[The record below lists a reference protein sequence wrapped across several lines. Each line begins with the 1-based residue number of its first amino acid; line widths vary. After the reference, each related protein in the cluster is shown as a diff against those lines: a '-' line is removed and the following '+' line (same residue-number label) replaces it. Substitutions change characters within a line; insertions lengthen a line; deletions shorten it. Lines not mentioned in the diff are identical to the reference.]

1 MNKMNKM
8 KIISSCF
15 WVLASFLLATMGI
28 AQTVTSSSAP
38 VSSVYPVKPIR
49 LVVPFPAGGPTD
61 QFARQYAQA
70 LSTQLGKPVVVDNKS
85 GASGA
90 IGSLEVKNSA
100 PDGYTLLFGTASTH
114 VLYNLINAKP
124 QYDSIKDFTEIAVV
138 GDAPIVFAVSP
149 STKGSFKDLIEYAR
163 INPGKLQYGS
173 AGEGTYLHIVG
184 ERLKYELGGL
194 DIQHIP
200 FRGSAQAIPALIGN
214 QVNMTVD
221 TLGSLINQHRSGNL
235 RIVAIAASKRS
246 PLIPDVPTVSEV
258 TGLKDFQAALWN
270 IVSAPQGLSP
280 QVTNRLI
287 NATTQALKNP
297 ELLEKLNSI
306 SIQPITNLT
315 GVAAT
320 GFIAKE
326 LVSLRP
332 VVQSA
337 GLKKD

>member
-1 MNKMNKM
+1 MM
-8 KIISSCF
+8 KLFKFTLFILTLCAGFIS
-15 WVLASFLLATMGI
+15 AH
-28 AQTVTSSSAP
+28 AQQSNN
-38 VSSVYPVKPIR
+38 YPVKPIR

-70 LSTQLGKPVVVDNKS
+70 LSNQLGKPVVVDNKS

-149 STKGSFKDLIEYAR
+149 ATKGGFKELLEYAR

-200 FRGSAQAIPALIGN
+200 FRGSAQSIPALIGN

-221 TLGSLINQHRSGNL
+221 TLGSLINQHRAGNL
-235 RIVAIAASKRS
+235 RIVAIASPKRS
-246 PLIPDVPTVSEV
+246 PLIPDVPTVNEV

-280 QVTNRLI
+280 DITNTLI
-287 NATTQALKNP
+287 LATTKTLKNP
-297 ELLEKLNSI
+297 ELLDKLNSI
-306 SIQPITNLT
+306 SIQPISNIT

-320 GFIAKE
+320 SFIAKE

-337 GLKKD
+337 GLKKE

>member
-1 MNKMNKM
+1 M
-8 KIISSCF
+8 KLFKFILFILTLCAGFIS
-15 WVLASFLLATMGI
+15 AH
-28 AQTVTSSSAP
+28 AQQSNN
-38 VSSVYPVKPIR
+38 YPVKPIR

-90 IGSLEVKNSA
+90 IGSLEVKNST

-124 QYDSIKDFTEIAVV
+124 QYDSIRDFTQIAVV

-149 STKGSFKDLIEYAR
+149 ATKGGFKELVEYAR

-200 FRGSAQAIPALIGN
+200 FRGSAQSIPALIGN

-221 TLGSLINQHRSGNL
+221 TLGSLINQHRAGKL
-235 RIVAIAASKRS
+235 KIVAIAASKRS
-246 PLIPDVPTVSEV
+246 PLIPDIPTVNEV

-280 QVTNRLI
+280 DITNTLI
-287 NATTQALKNP
+287 LATTKSLKNP
-297 ELLEKLNSI
+297 ELLDKLNSI
-306 SIQPITNLT
+306 SIQPISNIT

-320 GFIAKE
+320 SFIAKE

-337 GLKKD
+337 GLKKE

>member
-1 MNKMNKM
+1 MRLFKVVLFVLVLFA
-8 KIISSCF
+8 SSMS
-15 WVLASFLLATMGI
+15 AY
-28 AQTVTSSSAP
+28 AQHSNS
-38 VSSVYPVKPIR
+38 YPTKTIR

-70 LSTQLGKPVVVDNKS
+70 LSAQLGKPVIVDNKS

-100 PDGYTLLFGTASTH
+100 PDGYSLLFGTASTH
-114 VLYNLINAKP
+114 VLYNLINPKP

-149 STKGSFKDLIEYAR
+149 STKGGFKELLEYAR

-221 TLGSLINQHRSGNL
+221 TLGSLINQHRAEKL
-235 RIVAIAASKRS
+235 KIVAIAASKRS
-246 PLIPDVPTVSEV
+246 PLIPDVPTVNEV

-270 IVSAPQGLSP
+270 IVSAPQGLP
-280 QVTNRLI
+280 QEITNTLI
-287 NATTQALKNP
+287 LATTKALKNP
-297 ELLEKLNSI
+297 ELLEKLTSI
-306 SIQPITNLT
+306 SIQPISNIT

-337 GLKKD
+337 GLRKE

>member
-1 MNKMNKM
+1 MM
-8 KIISSCF
+8 KLFKFTLLILTLCAGFIS
-15 WVLASFLLATMGI
+15 AH
-28 AQTVTSSSAP
+28 AQQSSG
-38 VSSVYPVKPIR
+38 YPFKPIR

-61 QFARQYAQA
+61 QFARQYAQV
-70 LSTQLGKPVVVDNKS
+70 LSNQLGKPVVVDNKS

-90 IGSLEVKNSA
+90 IGSIEVKNSA

-124 QYDSIKDFTEIAVV
+124 QYDSIKDFTQIAVV

-149 STKGSFKDLIEYAR
+149 ATKGGFKELVDYAR

-200 FRGSAQAIPALIGN
+200 FRGSAQSIPALIGN

-221 TLGSLINQHRSGNL
+221 TLGSLINQHRAGKL

-246 PLIPDVPTVSEV
+246 PLIPDVPTVNEV

-280 QVTNRLI
+280 DITNTLI
-287 NATTQALKNP
+287 LATTKALKNP

-306 SIQPITNLT
+306 SIQPISNIT

-320 GFIAKE
+320 SFIAKE

-337 GLKKD
+337 GLKKE

>member
-1 MNKMNKM
+1 M
-8 KIISSCF
+8 KLFKFTLFILTLCTGFIS
-15 WVLASFLLATMGI
+15 AH
-28 AQTVTSSSAP
+28 AQQLNN
-38 VSSVYPVKPIR
+38 YPVKPIR

-61 QFARQYAQA
+61 QFARQYAQV

-124 QYDSIKDFTEIAVV
+124 QYDPIKDFTEIAVV

-149 STKGSFKDLIEYAR
+149 ATKGGFKELLEYAR

-200 FRGSAQAIPALIGN
+200 FRGSAQSIPALIGN

-221 TLGSLINQHRSGNL
+221 TLGSLINQHRAGNL
-235 RIVAIAASKRS
+235 KIVAIASPKRS
-246 PLIPDVPTVSEV
+246 PLIPDVPTVNEV

-280 QVTNRLI
+280 DITNTLI
-287 NATTQALKNP
+287 LATTKTLKNP
-297 ELLEKLNSI
+297 ELLDKLNSI
-306 SIQPITNLT
+306 SIQPISNIT

-320 GFIAKE
+320 SFIAKE

-337 GLKKD
+337 GLKKE

>member
-1 MNKMNKM
+1 MSQM
-8 KIISSCF
+8 KPF
-15 WVLASFLLATMGI
+15 FVLLTLLIVPLNTV
-28 AQTVTSSSAP
+28 AQKFQDYPTKP
-38 VSSVYPVKPIR
+38 VR

-61 QFARQYAQA
+61 QFARLYGQS
-70 LSTQLGKPVVVDNKS
+70 LSNQLGKPVIIENKG

-90 IGSLEVKNSA
+90 IGSLEVKKSA

-114 VLYNLINAKP
+114 VLYGLINPKP
-124 QYDSIKDFTEIAVV
+124 QYDSIKDFTQIAVV

-149 STKGSFKDLIEYAR
+149 STKGGFKELIEYAR
-163 INPGKLQYGS
+163 INPGRLQYGS

-200 FRGSAQAIPALIGN
+200 FKGSAQSIPALIGS

-221 TLGSLINQHRSGNL
+221 TLGSLINQHRAGKL
-235 RIVAIAASKRS
+235 RIVAIAAQKRS
-246 PLIPDVPTVSEV
+246 PLLPDIPTVNEV

-270 IVSAPQGLSP
+270 IVSAPEGLSSH
-280 QVTNRLI
+280 VTNTLI
-287 NATTQALKNP
+287 AASTKALSEP
-297 ELLEKLNSI
+297 SLIDKLSAI
-306 SIQPITNLT
+306 SIQPINNIS
-315 GVAAT
+315 GVRAT
-320 GFIAKE
+320 AFIAKE

-337 GLKKD
+337 GLKKE

>member
-1 MNKMNKM
+1 MRLFKVVLFVLVLFA
-8 KIISSCF
+8 SSMAAF
-15 WVLASFLLATMGI
+15 
-28 AQTVTSSSAP
+28 AQHSNS
-38 VSSVYPVKPIR
+38 YPTKTIR

-70 LSTQLGKPVVVDNKS
+70 LSAQLGKPVIVDNKS

-114 VLYNLINAKP
+114 VLYNLINPKP

-149 STKGSFKDLIEYAR
+149 STKGGFKELLEYAR

-221 TLGSLINQHRSGNL
+221 TLGSLINQHRAEKL
-235 RIVAIAASKRS
+235 KIVAIAASKRS
-246 PLIPDVPTVSEV
+246 PLIPDVPTVNEV

-270 IVSAPQGLSP
+270 IVSAPQGLP
-280 QVTNRLI
+280 QEITNTLI
-287 NATTQALKNP
+287 LATTKALKNP
-297 ELLEKLNSI
+297 ELLEKLTSI
-306 SIQPITNLT
+306 SIQPISNIT

-337 GLKKD
+337 GLRKE

>member
-1 MNKMNKM
+1 M
-8 KIISSCF
+8 KLFKFTLFILTLCAGFIS
-15 WVLASFLLATMGI
+15 AH
-28 AQTVTSSSAP
+28 AQQSNN
-38 VSSVYPVKPIR
+38 YPVKPIR

-70 LSTQLGKPVVVDNKS
+70 LSTQLGRPVVVDNKS

-114 VLYNLINAKP
+114 VLYNLINTKS
-124 QYDSIKDFTEIAVV
+124 QYDSIKDFTQIAVV

-149 STKGSFKDLIEYAR
+149 ATKGGFKELVEYAR

-200 FRGSAQAIPALIGN
+200 FRGSAQSIPALIGN

-221 TLGSLINQHRSGNL
+221 TLGSLINQHRAGKL
-235 RIVAIAASKRS
+235 KIVAIAASKRS
-246 PLIPDVPTVSEV
+246 TLIPDVPTVNEV

-280 QVTNRLI
+280 EITNTLI
-287 NATTQALKNP
+287 LATNKALKNP
-297 ELLEKLNSI
+297 ELLDKLNSI
-306 SIQPITNLT
+306 SIQPISNIT

-320 GFIAKE
+320 SFIAKE

-337 GLKKD
+337 GLKKE

>member
-1 MNKMNKM
+1 MRLFKVVLFVLVLFG
-8 KIISSCF
+8 SSMAAF
-15 WVLASFLLATMGI
+15 
-28 AQTVTSSSAP
+28 AQHSNS
-38 VSSVYPVKPIR
+38 YPTKTIR

-70 LSTQLGKPVVVDNKS
+70 LSAQLGKPVIVDNKS

-90 IGSLEVKNSA
+90 IGSLEVKNST
-100 PDGYTLLFGTASTH
+100 PDGYSLLFGTASTH
-114 VLYNLINAKP
+114 VLYNLINPKP

-149 STKGSFKDLIEYAR
+149 STKGGFKELLEYAR

-221 TLGSLINQHRSGNL
+221 TLGSLINQHRAEKL
-235 RIVAIAASKRS
+235 KIVAIAASKRS
-246 PLIPDVPTVSEV
+246 PLIPDVPTVNEV

-270 IVSAPQGLSP
+270 IVSAPQGLP
-280 QVTNRLI
+280 QEITNTLI
-287 NATTQALKNP
+287 LATTKALKNP
-297 ELLEKLNSI
+297 ELLEKLTSI
-306 SIQPITNLT
+306 SIQPISNIT

-337 GLKKD
+337 GLRKE

>member
-1 MNKMNKM
+1 MM
-8 KIISSCF
+8 KLFKFTLFILTLCTGFIS
-15 WVLASFLLATMGI
+15 AH
-28 AQTVTSSSAP
+28 AQQLNN
-38 VSSVYPVKPIR
+38 YPVKPIR

-61 QFARQYAQA
+61 QFARQYAQT

-90 IGSLEVKNSA
+90 IGSVEVKNSA

-149 STKGSFKDLIEYAR
+149 ATKGGFKELLEYAR

-200 FRGSAQAIPALIGN
+200 FRGSAQSIPALIGN

-221 TLGSLINQHRSGNL
+221 TLGSLINQHRAGNL
-235 RIVAIAASKRS
+235 KIVAIASPKRS
-246 PLIPDVPTVSEV
+246 PLIPDVPTVNEV

-280 QVTNRLI
+280 DITNTLI
-287 NATTQALKNP
+287 LATTKTLKNP
-297 ELLEKLNSI
+297 ELLDKLNSI
-306 SIQPITNLT
+306 SIQPISNIT

-320 GFIAKE
+320 SFIAKE

-337 GLKKD
+337 GLKKE

>member
-1 MNKMNKM
+1 M
-8 KIISSCF
+8 KLFKFTLFIMTLCTGFIS
-15 WVLASFLLATMGI
+15 AH
-28 AQTVTSSSAP
+28 AQQLNN
-38 VSSVYPVKPIR
+38 YPVKPIR

-61 QFARQYAQA
+61 QFARQYAQT

-149 STKGSFKDLIEYAR
+149 ATKGGFKELLEYAR

-200 FRGSAQAIPALIGN
+200 FRGSAQSIPALIGN

-221 TLGSLINQHRSGNL
+221 TLGSLINQHRAGNL
-235 RIVAIAASKRS
+235 KIVAIASPKRS
-246 PLIPDVPTVSEV
+246 PLIPDVPTVNEV

-280 QVTNRLI
+280 DITNTLI
-287 NATTQALKNP
+287 LATTKTLKNP
-297 ELLEKLNSI
+297 ELLDKLNSI
-306 SIQPITNLT
+306 SIQPISNIT

-320 GFIAKE
+320 SFIAKE

-337 GLKKD
+337 GLKKE

>member
-1 MNKMNKM
+1 M
-8 KIISSCF
+8 KLFKFTLLILTLCAGFIS
-15 WVLASFLLATMGI
+15 AH
-28 AQTVTSSSAP
+28 AQQSSG
-38 VSSVYPVKPIR
+38 YPFKPIR

-61 QFARQYAQA
+61 QFARQYAQV
-70 LSTQLGKPVVVDNKS
+70 LSNQLGKPVVVDNKS

-90 IGSLEVKNSA
+90 IGSIEVKNSA

-124 QYDSIKDFTEIAVV
+124 QYDSIKDFTQIAVV

-149 STKGSFKDLIEYAR
+149 ATKGGFKELVDYAR

-200 FRGSAQAIPALIGN
+200 FRGSAQSIPALIGN

-221 TLGSLINQHRSGNL
+221 TLGSLINQHRAGKL

-246 PLIPDVPTVSEV
+246 PLIPDVPTVNEV

-280 QVTNRLI
+280 DITNTLI
-287 NATTQALKNP
+287 LATTKALKNP

-306 SIQPITNLT
+306 SIQPISNIT

-320 GFIAKE
+320 SFIAKE

-337 GLKKD
+337 GLKKE

>member
-1 MNKMNKM
+1 M
-8 KIISSCF
+8 KLFKFALFILTLCAGFIS
-15 WVLASFLLATMGI
+15 AH
-28 AQTVTSSSAP
+28 AQQSNN
-38 VSSVYPVKPIR
+38 YPVKPIR

-90 IGSLEVKNSA
+90 IGSLEVKNST

-124 QYDSIKDFTEIAVV
+124 QYDSIRDFTQIAVV

-149 STKGSFKDLIEYAR
+149 ATKGGFKELVEYAR

-200 FRGSAQAIPALIGN
+200 FRGSAQSIPALIGN

-221 TLGSLINQHRSGNL
+221 TLGSLINQHRAGKL
-235 RIVAIAASKRS
+235 KIVAIAASKRS
-246 PLIPDVPTVSEV
+246 PLIPDIPTVNEV

-280 QVTNRLI
+280 DITNALI
-287 NATTQALKNP
+287 LATTKALKNP
-297 ELLEKLNSI
+297 ELLDKLNSI
-306 SIQPITNLT
+306 SIQPISNIT

-320 GFIAKE
+320 SFIAKE

-337 GLKKD
+337 GLKKE

>member
-1 MNKMNKM
+1 M
-8 KIISSCF
+8 KLFKFTLFILTLCTGFIS
-15 WVLASFLLATMGI
+15 AH
-28 AQTVTSSSAP
+28 AQQLNN
-38 VSSVYPVKPIR
+38 YPVKPIR

-61 QFARQYAQA
+61 QFARQYAQT

-149 STKGSFKDLIEYAR
+149 ATKGGFKELLEYAR

-200 FRGSAQAIPALIGN
+200 FRGSAQSIPALIGN

-221 TLGSLINQHRSGNL
+221 TLGSLINQHRAGNL
-235 RIVAIAASKRS
+235 KIVAIASPKRS
-246 PLIPDVPTVSEV
+246 PLIPDVPTVNEV

-280 QVTNRLI
+280 DITNTLI
-287 NATTQALKNP
+287 LATTKTLKNP
-297 ELLEKLNSI
+297 ELLDKLNSI
-306 SIQPITNLT
+306 SIQPISNIT

-320 GFIAKE
+320 SFIAKE

-337 GLKKD
+337 GLKKE

>member
-1 MNKMNKM
+1 MRLFKFTLF
-8 KIISSCF
+8 ILTLCAGSIS
-15 WVLASFLLATMGI
+15 AH
-28 AQTVTSSSAP
+28 AQQSNN
-38 VSSVYPVKPIR
+38 YPVKPIR

-61 QFARQYAQA
+61 QFARQYAQV
-70 LSTQLGKPVVVDNKS
+70 LSNQLGKPVVVDNKS

-149 STKGSFKDLIEYAR
+149 ATKGGFKELLEYAR

-200 FRGSAQAIPALIGN
+200 FRGSAQSIPALIGN

-221 TLGSLINQHRSGNL
+221 TLGSLINQHRAGNL
-235 RIVAIAASKRS
+235 RIVAIASPKRS
-246 PLIPDVPTVSEV
+246 PLIPDVPTVNEV

-280 QVTNRLI
+280 DITNTLI
-287 NATTQALKNP
+287 LATTKTLKNP
-297 ELLEKLNSI
+297 ELLDKLNSI
-306 SIQPITNLT
+306 SIQPISNIT

-320 GFIAKE
+320 SFIAKE

-337 GLKKD
+337 GLKKE

>member
-1 MNKMNKM
+1 MM
-8 KIISSCF
+8 KLIQT
-15 WVLASFLLATMGI
+15 VLCLSVSYLAASMGF
-28 AQTVTSSSAP
+28 AQTSTA
-38 VSSVYPVKPIR
+38 YPVKPIR

-61 QFARQYAQA
+61 QFARQYAQS
-70 LSTQLGKPVVVDNKS
+70 LSTQLGKPVIVDNKS

-114 VLYNLINAKP
+114 VLYGLMNAKP

-149 STKGSFKDLIEYAR
+149 GTKGGFKELIEYAR
-163 INPGKLQYGS
+163 LNPGKLQYGS

-184 ERLKYELGGL
+184 ERLKYELGNL

-200 FRGSAQAIPALIGN
+200 FRGSAQAIPALIGG

-221 TLGSLINQHRSGNL
+221 TLGSLINQHRAGKL
-235 RIVAIAASKRS
+235 KIVAIASTKRS
-246 PLIPDVPTVSEV
+246 PLIPDIPTVNEV

-280 QVTNRLI
+280 EITNTLI
-287 NATTQALKNP
+287 LATGKALSDP
-297 ELLEKLNSI
+297 ALLEKLSSI
-306 SIQPITNLT
+306 SIQPINNIT
-315 GVAAT
+315 GVKAT
-320 GFIAKE
+320 SFIAKE

-332 VVQSA
+332 VVQSIA
-337 GLKKD
+337 VKKD

>member
-1 MNKMNKM
+1 M
-8 KIISSCF
+8 KLFKFTLFILTLCAGSIS
-15 WVLASFLLATMGI
+15 AH
-28 AQTVTSSSAP
+28 AQQSNN
-38 VSSVYPVKPIR
+38 YPVKPIR

-70 LSTQLGKPVVVDNKS
+70 LSNQLEKPVVVDNKS

-124 QYDSIKDFTEIAVV
+124 QYDSIKDFTQIAVV

-149 STKGSFKDLIEYAR
+149 ATKGGFKELVEYAR

-200 FRGSAQAIPALIGN
+200 FRGSAQSIPALIGN

-221 TLGSLINQHRSGNL
+221 TLGSLINQHRAGKL

-246 PLIPDVPTVSEV
+246 PLIPDVPTVNEV

-280 QVTNRLI
+280 DITNTLI
-287 NATTQALKNP
+287 LATTKALKNP
-297 ELLEKLNSI
+297 ELLDKLNSI
-306 SIQPITNLT
+306 SIQPINNIT

-320 GFIAKE
+320 SFIAKE

-337 GLKKD
+337 GLKKE